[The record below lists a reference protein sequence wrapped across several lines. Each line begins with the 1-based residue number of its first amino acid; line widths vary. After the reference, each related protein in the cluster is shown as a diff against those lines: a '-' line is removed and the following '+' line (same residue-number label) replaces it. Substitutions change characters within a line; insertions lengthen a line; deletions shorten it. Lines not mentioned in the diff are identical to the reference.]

1 MINPPPIT
9 DYSVNFT
16 LDMINNRDTLN
27 LFSDASMRPF
37 NRANNELSTCYGSVA
52 VSNDTIFDE
61 MLRMQTVNTVPAA
74 EIRGIRCSLSLA
86 LKWRY
91 QFRVINIFS
100 DSQLALFGLRDYI
113 YNWHYNTEDG
123 RYYSGPRN
131 KSEVVNQEII
141 LECFYMLEDLR
152 RTNIVNLFHQKGHIE
167 NGMES
172 LKKALKTFK
181 NSNGIVGSVDYA
193 TIRYISLYNNYI
205 DNKTRSLIRR
215 TDMFGDIQY
224 SDAVIFNPTD
234 NLFLN

>member
-37 NRANNELSTCYGSVA
+37 NRAKNELSTCYGSVA
-52 VSNDTIFDE
+52 VSNDTIIDE
-61 MLRMQTVNTVPAA
+61 MLRMQTVSTVPAA

-91 QFRVINIFS
+91 HFRVINIFS

-113 YNWHYNTEDG
+113 YNWYYNTNDG
-123 RYYSGPRN
+123 RYYSGQRN

-141 LECFYMLEDLR
+141 LECFYMLEELR

-172 LKKALKTFK
+172 IKKALVTFK
-181 NSNGIVGSVDYA
+181 KSNGIIGSIDYS
-193 TIRYISLYNNYI
+193 TIRYISCYNNYI

-224 SDAVIFNPTD
+224 SDAVIFNPVD
-234 NLFLN
+234 NLYLN

>member
-16 LDMINNRDTLN
+16 LDMINNSETLN

-37 NRANNELSTCYGSVA
+37 NRANKELSTCYGSVA
-52 VSNDTIFDE
+52 VTNDTIIDE
-61 MLRMQTVNTVPAA
+61 ILRMQTVSTVPAA
-74 EIRGIRCSLSLA
+74 EIRGIRCSLSMA

-91 QFRVINIFS
+91 HFRVINIFS

-113 YNWHYNTEDG
+113 YNWHYNTSNG
-123 RYYSGPRN
+123 RYYSGRT
-131 KSEVVNQEII
+131 KTEVANQELL
-141 LECFYMLEDLR
+141 LECFYMLEELR
-152 RTNIVNLFHQKGHIE
+152 RTNIVNLFHQRGHIE
-167 NGMES
+167 NGMDS
-172 LKKALKTFK
+172 IKKALNSFK
-181 NSNGIVGSVDYA
+181 VSNGIVGTIDYS
-193 TIRYISLYNNYI
+193 TIRYISCYNNYI

-215 TDMFGDIQY
+215 TNMFGDIQY